1 MLPTYKV
8 TDELGVGLF
17 RNTWK
22 GVKTEVDEVV
32 AGRYDRLIYV
42 GSVPMLTDPILSPH
56 LPNSLTKLP
65 HPHPIHHEPEEG
77 RRRLT
82 FEDTCTQVYPI

>member
-1 MLPTYKV
+1 MRSMLPTYNV

-42 GSVPMLTDPILSPH
+42 GSVPMLTDPILSSH
-56 LPNSLTKLP
+56 LPIPRTELS
-65 HPHPIHHEPEEG
+65 HPHPIHQELEE
-77 RRRLT
+77 
-82 FEDTCTQVYPI
+82 